1 MFRHAREIFSLLSLS
16 LLLTAG
22 LPAPAQSP
30 GQNASQSP
38 ILEAR
43 SAIEGTRQ
51 ALADFENRLEFPLST
66 AEKERSQNDFNTA
79 RDSIG
84 TTLPASPS
92 ETAVAA
98 AAENALDL
106 ARKASSQATSGDR
119 ARAIEFFTRSRI
131 DLFKARALLD
141 RFETMQNS
149 ATRSKTGPLHGSA
162 RQDDASL
169 SASLGGTSRGGG
181 GNITI
186 VSSTPTSTDTVRINS
201 GEPST
206 IKVDSYT
213 PGAQS
218 RVGIGPGG
226 IYAGAPG
233 ANAGIGIGPGGINIG
248 SNTPGADAGIGIGPG
263 GIQIGASTPGA
274 NTGITVTPGGVSI
287 GGLGATIGN
296 FARAGIDTALGTVD
310 GVLGSGGS
318 ANITIAGRDQTRV
331 IDCNGQRISIT
342 GRNNQVTVRG
352 YCQAINIMGHDNRV
366 FLETIGSIGVTGHD
380 NHVIWSQGPNGIV
393 PRIFDTGHNNS
404 ISRRAL
410 TR

>member
-1 MFRHAREIFSLLSLS
+1 MFRHTREFISLLSLS

-22 LPAPAQSP
+22 FFPAPAR
-30 GQNASQSP
+30 SQGHSSSQAP

-51 ALADFENRLEFPLST
+51 ALADFESRLEFPLSN
-66 AEKERSQNDFNTA
+66 AEKEKSQKDFNLA
-79 RDSIG
+79 RENISK
-84 TTLPASPS
+84 TLPATPS
-92 ETAVAA
+92 DTAIAA
-98 AAENALDL
+98 AANSALDL
-106 ARKASSQATSGDR
+106 ARKASSQASSGDR
-119 ARAIEFFTRSRI
+119 NQAIELFTRSRI

-141 RFETMQNS
+141 RLEALQNGT
-149 ATRSKTGPLHGSA
+149 ARRTGPLQGNA

-169 SASLGGTSRGGG
+169 SASHAGSAQGNG

-186 VSSTPTSTDTVRINS
+186 VSSTPTSTDTVRIDA
-201 GEPST
+201 GEPSA
-206 IKVDSYT
+206 ININSYT

-218 RVGIGPGG
+218 QVGIGPGG
-226 IYAGAPG
+226 ISVGTPG

-248 SNTPGADAGIGIGPG
+248 SATPGADAGIGIGPG
-263 GIQIGASTPGA
+263 GIQIGANTPGA
-274 NTGITVTPGGVSI
+274 NTGISVTPGGVNI

-331 IDCNGQRISIT
+331 IDCNGQRIAIT

-366 FLETIGSIGVTGHD
+366 VLETIGSIGVTGHD
-380 NHVIWSQGPNGIV
+380 NRVTWSQGPNGVV

>member
-1 MFRHAREIFSLLSLS
+1 MFGHAREVISLLSLS

-30 GQNASQSP
+30 GQSASQSP
-38 ILEAR
+38 ILAAR

-51 ALADFENRLEFPLST
+51 SLADFENRLEFPLSA
-66 AEKERSQNDFNTA
+66 AEKEKSQSDFNTA

-92 ETAVAA
+92 ETAIAA
-98 AAENALDL
+98 AAESALDL
-106 ARKASSQATSGDR
+106 ARQASSQATSGDR

-131 DLFKARALLD
+131 DLFKARALLE
-141 RFETMQNS
+141 RFESMQN
-149 ATRSKTGPLHGSA
+149 AALTNKTGPLHGSA

-169 SASLGGTSRGGG
+169 SADRA
-181 GNITI
+181 
-186 VSSTPTSTDTVRINS
+186 STFKRIDS
-201 GEPST
+201 GEPS
-206 IKVDSYT
+206 INVDSRT
-213 PGAQS
+213 PAAHPGVS
-218 RVGIGPGG
+218 IGPGG

-233 ANAGIGIGPGGINIG
+233 VDAGIGMGPGGINIG
-248 SNTPGADAGIGIGPG
+248 GYAPGADAGIGIGPG
-263 GIQIGASTPGA
+263 GIHIGASTPGA
-274 NTGITVTPGGVSI
+274 NTGISVTPGGVNI

-310 GVLGSGGS
+310 GVLGSGGGAS
-318 ANITIAGRDQTRV
+318 ITITGRDQTRV

-380 NHVIWSQGPNGIV
+380 NHVTWSQGPNGIV

>member
-1 MFRHAREIFSLLSLS
+1 MFRHTREFIPLLSLS

-22 LPAPAQSP
+22 FPAPVSSQGHSP
-30 GQNASQSP
+30 SQGP
-38 ILEAR
+38 ILEAK

-51 ALADFENRLEFPLST
+51 ALADFESRLEFPLSN
-66 AEKERSQNDFNTA
+66 AEKEKSQKDFNLA
-79 RDSIG
+79 REKISK
-84 TTLPASPS
+84 TLPAAPS
-92 ETAVAA
+92 DTAIAA
-98 AAENALDL
+98 AANSALDL
-106 ARKASSQATSGDR
+106 ARKASSQASSGDR
-119 ARAIEFFTRSRI
+119 NQAIEFFTRSRI

-141 RFETMQNS
+141 RLEAMQN
-149 ATRSKTGPLHGSA
+149 ATARKTGPLQGNA

-169 SASLGGTSRGGG
+169 SASHAGSAPGNG

-201 GEPST
+201 GEPSA
-206 IKVDSYT
+206 ININSYT

-218 RVGIGPGG
+218 QVGIGPGG
-226 IYAGAPG
+226 ISVGAPG

-248 SNTPGADAGIGIGPG
+248 STTPGADAGIGIGPG
-263 GIQIGASTPGA
+263 GIQIGANTPGA
-274 NTGITVTPGGVSI
+274 NTGISVTPGGVNI

-331 IDCNGQRISIT
+331 IDCNGQRIAIT

-366 FLETIGSIGVTGHD
+366 VLETIGSIGVTGHD
-380 NHVIWSQGPNGIV
+380 NRVTWSQGPNGIV

-404 ISRRAL
+404 ISRHAL